1 MSKHYQELV
10 GRIKESAVLG
20 SCAAVLGWDER
31 TMMPV
36 AAAPFR
42 GQQMAIMARLTHE
55 MYTHPR
61 IGELLGQCGSE
72 NLTDEQQANIR
83 EIRRGYERATKM
95 PKELVEEIAKV
106 TSEAQSVW
114 QTAKENNDFKSFQPW
129 LEKIVVLKRREA
141 DCVGYTDSPY
151 DALVDE
157 FETGARTVDLKVL
170 FANLAKEL
178 APLVAQIAD
187 KLGPKS
193 CDLTQREFA
202 VSIQE
207 HVSRERATTLGFEF
221 DRGRLDVTSHPFC
234 TGINPGDCR
243 ILTRYEVHHPLE
255 SFFGTLHETGHG
267 LYEQGLPAEHW
278 GTPLGSAASF
288 GIHESQSRLWENM
301 IGRSRAF
308 WRGYYPEFQKAFAPV
323 ADDVDVEGFWRVAN
337 DVRPSLVRIDA
348 DEATYNLHI
357 ILRFELELA
366 LLTGDLRPADLPAA
380 WNEKIRAYFNLE
392 VPDDAR
398 GCLQDIHWSFG
409 GIGYFP
415 TYTLGNLY
423 AAQFLQTIE
432 RDVPNLWSDVEKGQ
446 FQSLLRWLRTNIHQ
460 HGQRFQ
466 PNELC
471 ERITGRPLSPQPFL
485 DYLRNKFLGS

>member
-1 MSKHYQELV
+1 MITSYSELIGLV
-10 GRIKESAVLG
+10 KEAGVVG

-36 AAAPFR
+36 AAAPYR
-42 GQQMAIMARLTHE
+42 GQQMAIIARLSHE

-61 IGELLGQCGSE
+61 IGELLSQCEAST
-72 NLTDEQQANIR
+72 LTDEQRANVR
-83 EIRRGYERATKM
+83 EIRRGYDRATKV
-95 PKELVEEIAKV
+95 PKELVQELAQV

-114 QTAKENNDFKSFQPW
+114 QKAKETNDFASFRPW

-141 DCVGYTDSPY
+141 DCVGYTDSRY

-157 FETGARTVDLKVL
+157 FEVGTRTTELKVL
-170 FANLAKEL
+170 FASLAKQL
-178 APLVAQIAD
+178 APLVAEIVA
-187 KLGPKS
+187 KS
-193 CDLTQREFA
+193 RKPTPDISKREFPIA
-202 VSIQE
+202 IQE
-207 HVSRERATTLGFEF
+207 QVSRERAAAFGFDF
-221 DRGRLDVTSHPFC
+221 QCGRLDVTSHPFC

-243 ILTRYEVHHPLE
+243 ILTRYDVHHPME

-267 LYEQGLPAEHW
+267 LYEQGLPADHW

-308 WRGYYPEFQKAFAPV
+308 WRGYYPQFQKLFAP
-323 ADDVDVEGFWRVAN
+323 ALDDLSVDEFWRIVN
-337 DVRPSLVRIDA
+337 DVRPSLIRIDA

-366 LLTGDLRPADLPAA
+366 LLAGDLQPADLPGA
-380 WNEKIRAYFNLE
+380 WNDKIRQYLNLT
-392 VPDDAR
+392 VPDDSH

-423 AAQFLQTIE
+423 AAQFLQAIE
-432 RDVPNLWSDVEKGQ
+432 RDLPSLWHDVEAGQ
-446 FQSLLRWLRTNIHQ
+446 FAPLRDWLRANIHC
-460 HGQRFQ
+460 HGQRYRAQ
-466 PNELC
+466 ELC
-471 ERITGRPLSPQPFL
+471 ERVTSRPLSPQPFL
-485 DYLRNKFLGS
+485 DYLRTKFLGS

>member
-1 MSKHYQELV
+1 
-10 GRIKESAVLG
+10 
-20 SCAAVLGWDER
+20 
-31 TMMPV
+31 
-36 AAAPFR
+36 
-42 GQQMAIMARLTHE
+42 MAIMARLCHE

-61 IGELLGQCGSE
+61 IGDLLSQCEEQS
-72 NLTDEQQANIR
+72 LSDEQRANVR
-83 EIRRGYERATKM
+83 EIRRGYDRATKV
-95 PKELVEEIAKV
+95 PKELVQELAQV

-114 QTAKENNDFKSFQPW
+114 QKAKETNDFPSFQPW

-141 DCVGYTDSPY
+141 DCVGYKDSPY

-157 FETGARTVDLKVL
+157 FEVGAKTADLKVL
-170 FANLAKEL
+170 FVILAKEL
-178 APLVAQIAD
+178 TPLVAEIVAKSGKNKAD
-187 KLGPKS
+187 ISK
-193 CDLTQREFA
+193 REFPVA
-202 VSIQE
+202 IQE
-207 HVSRERATTLGFEF
+207 QISRERAKAFGFEF

-243 ILTRYEVHHPLE
+243 ILTRYDVHHPME

-267 LYEQGLPAEHW
+267 LYEQGLPANHW

-301 IGRSRAF
+301 IGRSRSL
-308 WRGYYPEFQKAFAPV
+308 WRGYYQAFQKAFAPTL
-323 ADDVDVEGFWRVAN
+323 DDIALDEFWCIVN
-337 DVRPSLVRIDA
+337 DVRPSLIRIDA

-366 LLTGDLRPADLPAA
+366 LLDGELRPADLPGA
-380 WNEKIRAYFNLE
+380 WNDKIRQYMNLS
-392 VPDDAR
+392 VPNDAH

-423 AAQFLQTIE
+423 AAQFLQAIE
-432 RDVPNLWSDVEKGQ
+432 RDLPSLWQDVETGS
-446 FQSLLRWLRTNIHQ
+446 FMPLRNWLQKNIHDL
-460 HGQRFQ
+460 GQRYR

-471 ERITGRPLSPQPFL
+471 ERVTGRPLSPQPFL
-485 DYLRNKFLGS
+485 DYLRAKFLGS